1 MQAPTSESRPTLL
14 ADTVRSLLV
23 TTATHGDTVKV
34 HYTGK
39 LDDGTVFD
47 SSVGRE
53 PLEFTIGAQSVIR
66 GFEAAVEGMAVGSA
80 TTVVIGPEDAYG
92 PRVDDKITTIERS
105 QLPDD
110 PDPEIGMVLQ
120 AQAPEG
126 MVLFTITEVSD
137 ETVTLDANHPL
148 AGKQLTF
155 DIEVTEIAKL

>member
-1 MQAPTSESRPTLL
+1 
-14 ADTVRSLLV
+14 V

-66 GFEAAVEGMAVGSA
+66 GFEAAVEGMAVGSK

-92 PRVDDKITTIERS
+92 PRVDGKITTIERS

-110 PDPEIGMVLQ
+110 PDPEVGMVLQ
-120 AQAPEG
+120 AEAPEG
-126 MVLFTITEVSD
+126 TVLFTVTGVSD

>member
-1 MQAPTSESRPTLL
+1 M
-14 ADTVRSLLV
+14 

-53 PLEFTIGAQSVIR
+53 PLEVTSGAQSVIR
-66 GFEAAVEGMAVGSA
+66 GFEAAVEGMAVGSK

-92 PRVDDKITTIERS
+92 PRVDGKITTIERS

-110 PDPEIGMVLQ
+110 PDPEVGMVLQ
-120 AQAPEG
+120 AEAPEG
-126 MVLFTITEVSD
+126 TVLFTVTGVSD